1 MINKLYTNLK
11 TPLSYF
17 HLRKKRQKVTLLLKY
32 VADLL
37 KQVNSLKEENENL
50 SRKNEI
56 FQEEIEKY
64 KANTPSEKTEEKST
78 KPNVDKKKS
87 LVRYKTATVLYAD
100 IQGPHDI
107 QTSQDNIALVD
118 SLDEILIKLQEI
130 ANKYSIKKI
139 KTVGDSFVCIGGIP
153 KKNLANPIH
162 VVLAAIE
169 MQYLIKYLYR
179 SNFNKDIW
187 KLRIVI
193 HTGTITANIKS
204 AKNHQYDVKGTTVD
218 LATRIRHVCQD
229 NQILI
234 SGNTYELVKDFFLS
248 DYFGKI
254 PVKYQGFM
262 QLYEISGL
270 KPELS
275 LRGKGII
282 PNKIM
287 NIRIGL
293 IQFMDLQEMILDKM
307 EKELPPDLYYHNV
320 KHTVDVVT
328 QVELIG
334 LGENISDEELLL
346 LKTAALFHDIGHV
359 VSYDSH
365 EYFSTLI
372 AREILAD
379 YNYTHSQIEI
389 VCELIMATK
398 LPPQPSNKLEEII
411 CDADLDYL
419 GRSDMIPVS
428 NSLYYEMKKR
438 KIVDSLNDWNNM
450 QIRFISDHQYFTE
463 TARTLREVNK
473 QLQIQRIKNL
483 IVENAE

>member
-1 MINKLYTNLK
+1 MIKKLYIYLK
-11 TPLSYF
+11 TPLSF
-17 HLRKKRQKVTLLLKY
+17 AQMRKKKQKITLLLKH

-56 FQEEIEKY
+56 LQTEIEKD
-64 KANTPSEKTEEKST
+64 KANTPTEKTKEKNI
-78 KPNVDKKKS
+78 KPFENKKKS

-107 QTSQDNIALVD
+107 QNSQDNIALVD
-118 SLDEILIKLQEI
+118 SLDEILLKLQEI
-130 ANKYSIKKI
+130 INKYDIKKI

-162 VVLAAIE
+162 VILAAIE

-179 SNFNKDIW
+179 SNFDRDLW

-193 HTGTITANIKS
+193 HTGTITADTQ
-204 AKNHQYDVKGTTVD
+204 NHQYDVKGTTVD

-248 DYFGKI
+248 DYFGKM

-262 QLYEISGL
+262 QLYEVSGL

-334 LGENISDEELLL
+334 LGENVSDEELLF

-372 AREILAD
+372 TREILAD
-379 YNYTHSQIEI
+379 YNYTHSQIEKI
-389 VCELIMATK
+389 CELIMATK

-438 KIVDSLNDWNNM
+438 KIVDSLSDWNNM

-463 TARTLREVNK
+463 TARNLREVNK